1 MFLQVL
7 VRDGLSGWAGGKEGS
22 DQHSG
27 QGEYSIVTTEH
38 LYYGLGILS
47 NWKWRWVEKA
57 Y

>member
-47 NWKWRWVEKA
+47 NWRWRWVEKA